1 MLPQRT
7 SERLSGVLLL
17 GLLGA
22 IVATV
27 ALGSTDVSAAHFP
40 QEFQELVENQ
50 GRYWANVIVLHGA
63 KVLVLALAVTAY
75 LAFRPY
81 GQALALM
88 GSVGLVALAVALAVA
103 NIGGAILAGF
113 ADEYETAS
121 VVKADA
127 IVSNARTIALLSFL
141 AWFDGLFTFLPMTLL
156 ALGVLIVR
164 SGALPRGLGWLAV
177 VASVVMPSIWLIQD
191 PLYIDAFWVVG
202 MIAGMAAMAWLLIV
216 GVWLLVVGTRKG
228 AMVPAEGAGQR
239 SISGQPLLE
248 SGPA

>member
-1 MLPQRT
+1 M
-7 SERLSGVLLL
+7 LLL

-27 ALGSTDVSAAHFP
+27 VLGSIDVRAAHFQ
-40 QEFQELVENQ
+40 QEFQELVDNQ

-63 KVLVLALAVTAY
+63 QVLVLALAVTVY

-88 GSVGLVALAVALAVA
+88 GAVGLVALAFVLTVA

-113 ADEYETAS
+113 ADEYGTAS
-121 VVKADA
+121 LGHDGA
-127 IVSNARTIALLSFL
+127 IETNAYTAAVTTSARIAALVSVS
-141 AWFDGLFTFLPMTLL
+141 AWFDGLFTFLPLTLL

-177 VASVVMPSIWLIQD
+177 VASTVMPSIWLIQD
-191 PLYIDAFWVVG
+191 PF
-202 MIAGMAAMAWLLIV
+202 
-216 GVWLLVVGTRKG
+216 
-228 AMVPAEGAGQR
+228 
-239 SISGQPLLE
+239 SIEIPSGS
-248 SGPA
+248 SG